1 MKTTLHPESNEKQNS
16 SGEFNI
22 LLLEKYVREEISKY
36 VGKYVNV
43 IVFSDINLVILS
55 VTCGSITTASFIS
68 ATLTPVGRRNLFIT
82 IFLTFLH
89 FWQVMD
95 LLNYF

>member
-1 MKTTLHPESNEKQNS
+1 MKTTLHPKSNEKKNS

-22 LLLEKYVREEISKY
+22 LLLEKYVRKEISKY
-36 VGKYVNV
+36 VSKYVNV
-43 IVFSDINLVILS
+43 LVFSDINLVVLS
-55 VTCGSITTASFIS
+55 VTWGSITTTSFIS
-68 ATLTPVGRRNLFIT
+68 ATLTPAGRRNLFIT

>member
-1 MKTTLHPESNEKQNS
+1 MKTTLHPKSNEKQNS
-16 SGEFNI
+16 SGEVNI
-22 LLLEKYVREEISKY
+22 LLLEKYVREEISTY

-43 IVFSDINLVILS
+43 LVFCDINLVVLS
-55 VTCGSITTASFIS
+55 VTGGSITTTSFIS
-68 ATLTPVGRRNLFIT
+68 ATLTPAGRRNLFIT